1 MAVAE
6 ELGIDHEVIVYIK
19 TPLGEKELTH
29 IVKSLEDP
37 VEDLVRKDSKF
48 KKLELNPDDFV
59 DNPKAVVDILVKHK
73 QLLQRPLL
81 VKGNN
86 AIIGR
91 PKARIVN
98 FLSQ

>member
-6 ELGIDHEVIVYIK
+6 ELGVDHEVIVYIK
-19 TPLGEKELTH
+19 TPPGEDELTH
-29 IVKSLEDP
+29 IVNSLEDP

-48 KKLELNPDDFV
+48 KKLELNPEDFV
-59 DNPKAVVDILVKHK
+59 GNPKAVVDILVKHK
-73 QLLQRPLL
+73 QLLQRPVL
-81 VKGNN
+81 VRGDQ

-91 PKARIVN
+91 PKARIIE